1 LIDTI
6 IIVQTNTAFNT
17 NPMKSSKPSE
27 RVQASVNDHAGENA
41 KHAQNEGRSSDAM
54 EADDDDSHAA
64 SSSSAMNTDVADS
77 QRRGSITLQLSSG
90 DRSLVD
96 LSQSSNGR
104 RLHEVYPCV
113 YAY

>member
-1 LIDTI
+1 
-6 IIVQTNTAFNT
+6 
-17 NPMKSSKPSE
+17 
-27 RVQASVNDHAGENA
+27 
-41 KHAQNEGRSSDAM
+41 
-54 EADDDDSHAA
+54 
-64 SSSSAMNTDVADS
+64 MNTDAADS